1 MVAQK
6 FNFMNVPNFER
17 LLWDCCHHH
26 VYTVAP
32 PTGSRKQSCV
42 VTWMTVS
49 TSANIIFTQ
58 IKRDKKIQY
67 FLFV

>member
-32 PTGSRKQSCV
+32 PTGSRKQSWCSHV
-42 VTWMTVS
+42 DDRVDLCKYNFYT
-49 TSANIIFTQ
+49 I
-58 IKRDKKIQY
+58 
-67 FLFV
+67 